1 MREYCDVSELLG
13 KILVGI
19 DCRYDRE
26 LIFKT
31 SEGETFRMF
40 HDQDCCETVYLQ
52 DIEGELQDLVG
63 SEILLAEEI
72 SGDTPADFKFEY
84 QPDSYTWTFY
94 KFATNKGHVTLRWLG
109 ESNGYYSESVTFEK
123 VKKSRKVS

>member
-1 MREYCDVSELLG
+1 MREYCNVDALLG
-13 KILVGI
+13 KTLVGI
-19 DCRYDRE
+19 DRQDDRE

-31 SEGETFRMF
+31 SEGETFRMY
-40 HDQDCCETVYLQ
+40 HDQDCCEIVYLQ
-52 DIEGELQDLVG
+52 DIEGDLEDLVG